1 MRDNHQG
8 RKHCGQTGQGRDART
23 SESLKQEQLCPS
35 RKMDFKGRREKPRSS
50 EGWFQEQKGYG
61 GSNSMGGKVHKD
73 GSRSLANNATWNNLS
88 KKRKTVFEELSKKAT
103 SDWGVASG
111 WEVPECS
118 IPNKKVTDTWLG
130 SKQMERNCSFA
141 NHRARCSRYGQ
152 DAGADKQGFPLRN
165 QSGYRVASAAKSC
178 RSLKRRRFQKRK
190 KLMQA
195 FHMLLYNRISP
206 LTFHWRIWS
215 LFSRKRR
222 AARFRGAKPSQS
234 LLAHRS
240 LDEGLESA
248 GSAPLQERE
257 THPKYHEEGKMFRT
271 ESISSFRPSVR
282 SLCTESH
289 KASHSLEGSN
299 SLWLKSGNKS
309 PNARQQGLSIAN
321 CQSLRKGFPL
331 LNQAS
336 NFEKASNPTVG
347 ASPFRGNIPADFSEK
362 PNEGSSTF
370 TQTNNHGFSGP
381 SRALGGMDHGENAN
395 QVQGTRLL
403 GKLTVD
409 REHPL
414 YSRYV
419 ARQKDAFQVCRD
431 EAGGDT
437 STHNSIGLGAEEQA
451 RGLSSSRMKPAEAAI
466 SIGRV
471 AFSGVGDTVGVNGH
485 TLSDPDEVPRSEG
498 SGQRQLAEGEDNSI
512 VISHVCSIGSQMV
525 EQLFGGEED
534 SGESSSASVRRHK
547 RESDDHAS
555 GAGELETEG
564 AATDQ
569 PKTGD
574 RSNAN
579 HVSTMSDEHVAC
591 IHGLL
596 DEYIQTYGSLI
607 PLNTDEVIE
616 KLQDVFEEDFST
628 PHRKSM
634 IHHVM
639 QSYHRM
645 MGNNAVRNFRVTYK
659 RHVLTM
665 DDLSTLYGQNWLN
678 DQVMNMYGDLVMDTV
693 PEKVHFF
700 NSFFYD
706 KLRTKGYDGV
716 KRWTKNVDIFNK
728 DLLLIPIHLE
738 VHWSLISVDVR
749 EKTITYF
756 DSQRTLNRRCPKHIG
771 KYLQAEAIKKNQRDF
786 YHDWKGYFKMN
797 VARQN
802 NDSDCGA
809 FVLQFCKCLALGQPF
824 SFTQQDMPK
833 LRRQIYKELCNCK
846 LTV

>member
-1 MRDNHQG
+1 MRDNTQG
-8 RKHCGQTGQGRDART
+8 RKHCGQTGLERNTLSSSKR
-23 SESLKQEQLCPS
+23 EQLCSS
-35 RKMDFKGRREKPRSS
+35 RKMDFTGGREKPRLA
-50 EGWFQEQKGYG
+50 ENWFQEYKGYG
-61 GSNSMGGKVHKD
+61 ASNLMRGRVQKD
-73 GSRSLANNATWNNLS
+73 GRQSLANHATWNNMS
-88 KKRKTVFEELSKKAT
+88 KKRKAIFEELPDKAT
-103 SDWGVASG
+103 SDWSVTPG
-111 WEVPECS
+111 WGMPECS
-118 IPNKKVTDTWLG
+118 VPFEKVTNTWVS
-130 SKQMERNCSFA
+130 SKQTESHCNFS
-141 NHRARCSRYGQ
+141 NDHARCSRYAPGGGT
-152 DAGADKQGFPLRN
+152 DHQGILLRK
-165 QSGYRVASAAKSC
+165 QSGCRIASATKSC
-178 RSLKRRRFQKRK
+178 RSLKRRRFRKRR

-195 FHMLLYNRISP
+195 FHMLLYRRISP
-206 LTFHWRIWS
+206 LTFHWRIWN
-215 LFSRKRR
+215 LFRR
-222 AARFRGAKPSQS
+222 RRVARLHGAKHGQS
-234 LLAHRS
+234 HAHQS
-240 LDEGLESA
+240 VCEGSESA
-248 GSAPLQERE
+248 ANAQPRE
-257 THPKYHEEGKMFRT
+257 WEARPKYLEEGEMLRT
-271 ESISSFRPSVR
+271 QIVSSFRPGGFSPY
-282 SLCTESH
+282 SESH
-289 KASHSLEGSN
+289 KASRSLEGSN
-299 SLWLKSGNKS
+299 NLWLKSGSKS
-309 PNARQQGLSIAN
+309 PTLRLQGLSVTN
-321 CQSLRKGFPL
+321 CQSLPKDFRL
-331 LNQAS
+331 LNQGSA
-336 NFEKASNPTVG
+336 FENASNPT
-347 ASPFRGNIPADFSEK
+347 ARSIPFRGSIPADFSEK
-362 PNEGSSTF
+362 PKEGSSTSM
-370 TQTNNHGFSGP
+370 QINSHSLSGP
-381 SRALGGMDHGENAN
+381 SRALGGMDHGENAH
-395 QVQGTRLL
+395 QVQGARLL
-403 GKLTVD
+403 GKLPVD

-419 ARQKDAFQVCRD
+419 ARQDTLQVCRD

-437 STHNSIGLGAEEQA
+437 STHSPISLGAQEQA
-451 RGLSSSRMKPAEAAI
+451 RGLSSNRTKPEEADNSVSRMP
-466 SIGRV
+466 
-471 AFSGVGDTVGVNGH
+471 FSGVGDTLGVNGH
-485 TLSDPDEVPRSEG
+485 PLSDPDEVPHSEG
-498 SGQRQLAEGEDNSI
+498 SAQRQCTVGDDNGI
-512 VISHVCSIGSQMV
+512 VISHVCSIGSQMA

-534 SGESSSASVRRHK
+534 SGEGSSASGSKHK
-547 RESDDHAS
+547 HESDGQAC

-564 AATDQ
+564 AAVGQ
-569 PKTGD
+569 SKTSD
-574 RSNAN
+574 RPSAN
-579 HVSTMSDEHVAC
+579 HVSTMSDEHIAC

-634 IHHVM
+634 IQHVM

-645 MGNNAVRNFRVTYK
+645 IGNNAVRNFRVTYK

-678 DQVMNMYGDLVMDTV
+678 DQ
-693 PEKVHFF
+693 VHFF

-738 VHWSLISVDVR
+738 VHWSLISVSVR

-771 KYLQAEAIKKNQRDF
+771 KYLQAEAIKKNRHDF
-786 YHDWKGYFKMN
+786 YDDWKGYFKMN